1 MTDPQQDRDVPTLED
16 ELLGP
21 ASEDAD
27 RAVRAEP
34 LIKVPADPPWERLSR
49 LDRADLLRGAAG
61 FCTFCFVDLVMMYAP
76 LMGVYRSS
84 LLPQF
89 VALLAVAFGLGG
101 LLVWQVR
108 GAWRPFGYGMM
119 LAWVTLTL
127 ISVGFLTGVMR

>member
-1 MTDPQQDRDVPTLED
+1 MTDPQQDTGDAPTLVD

-21 ASEDAD
+21 ASDDAD
-27 RAVRAEP
+27 HAGRDEP
-34 LIKVPADPPWERLSR
+34 LLKVPDTPPWERLSVS
-49 LDRADLLRGAAG
+49 RADLLRGAAG
-61 FCTFCFVDLVMMYAP
+61 FLTFCFVDLVMMYAP

-89 VALLAVAFGLGG
+89 VALLVVAFGLGG
-101 LLVWQVR
+101 LLAWQVR

-119 LAWVTLTL
+119 LAWVALTL